1 MRGLQQALKGLT
13 TRGQSFLAAGI
24 AVAVAALSLAQR
36 DLLRIA
42 VLLIALPL
50 VCAWVVTRTRYRL
63 TSQRALSSAR
73 VAAGHESLI
82 TLRLENVSR
91 LPTGVLLV
99 EDRVPYVL
107 GSRPRFVLDR
117 VEPRGRRD
125 VVYPIRSEVRGR
137 FELGPLS
144 IRLTDPFGMC
154 EMQRSFS
161 ARDTLMITPAIE
173 TLPLVHL
180 SGDWAGSGES
190 RARAVSS
197 AGEDDAG
204 TREYR
209 QGDDLRRVHW
219 RSTAK
224 RGELMV
230 RREEQPWQSR
240 CTLLLDTRSTAH
252 RGEGPASSFEW
263 SVSATASIGIH
274 LAQHG
279 YQVRLLTDAGTDVAS
294 SISTAG
300 SGGGDFQAALLDQLS
315 VISTSRRETFGD
327 AAAALRRT
335 GGDGLLV
342 AVLGE
347 VEPDCAHQLARLR
360 HGSSVAV
367 AVLLDTATWTAR
379 SQMSYARTTAAYEG
393 SVRLLR
399 SAGWRVLEI
408 AAGDRLAAAW
418 PGAGR
423 QSHQAGPVG
432 RPAAPGHDRSHV
444 APPGGPIAAG
454 RS

>member
-1 MRGLQQALKGLT
+1 MRGIQQALKGLT
-13 TRGQSFLAAGI
+13 TRGQSFLAAGL
-24 AVAVAALSLAQR
+24 AVAIAALALSQR

-50 VCAWVVTRTRYRL
+50 VSAWVVTRTRYRL
-63 TSQRALSSAR
+63 TSQRALSAAR
-73 VAAGHESLI
+73 VAAGQESLI

-137 FELGPLS
+137 FELGPLA

-161 ARDTLMITPAIE
+161 ARDTLMITPVVE

-180 SGDWAGSGES
+180 SGEWAGSGES
-190 RARAVSS
+190 QARAVAT

-204 TREYR
+204 TREYH

-240 CTLLLDTRSTAH
+240 CTLLLDTRSIAH
-252 RGEGPASSFEW
+252 RGEGPASSFE
-263 SVSATASIGIH
+263 SAVSAAASVGVH
-274 LAQHG
+274 LARNG
-279 YQVRLLTDAGTDVAS
+279 YQIRLLTDAGGDVATG
-294 SISTAG
+294 ISTAG
-300 SGGGDFQAALLDQLS
+300 SAGGDFDGALLDQLS
-315 VISTSRRETFGD
+315 IISTSRRESFGD
-327 AAAALRRT
+327 AAAALRRG

-347 VEPDCAHQLARLR
+347 VEPESAHQLARLR
-360 HGSSVAV
+360 QGSSVAV
-367 AVLLDTATWTAR
+367 AILLDTATWTAR
-379 SQMSYARTTAAYEG
+379 SQFTAARAAAAYEG
-393 SVRLLR
+393 SARLLR
-399 SAGWRVLEI
+399 SAGWRVLEV
-408 AAGDRLAAAW
+408 AAGDRLADAW
-418 PGAGR
+418 AGAVRQQHDSGPLGGHNPAPDAPITAGR
-423 QSHQAGPVG
+423 K
-432 RPAAPGHDRSHV
+432 
-444 APPGGPIAAG
+444 
-454 RS
+454 